1 MAIEQKYGRVTV
13 ERGTIGE
20 GEPVFVIRAQ
30 DALACPAVSA
40 YYHLCVGKGA
50 GAVHLSGVEAAC
62 ADWQEANPGRVKEP
76 G

>member
-20 GEPVFVIRAQ
+20 

-40 YYHLCVGKGA
+40 YYRLCVGKGA

>member
-20 GEPVFVIRAQ
+20 
-30 DALACPAVSA
+30 DALACPAISA

-50 GAVHLSGVEAAC
+50 GAVLLSGVGAAYTAC
-62 ADWQEANPGRVKEP
+62 TNWQEANPGRVKEP